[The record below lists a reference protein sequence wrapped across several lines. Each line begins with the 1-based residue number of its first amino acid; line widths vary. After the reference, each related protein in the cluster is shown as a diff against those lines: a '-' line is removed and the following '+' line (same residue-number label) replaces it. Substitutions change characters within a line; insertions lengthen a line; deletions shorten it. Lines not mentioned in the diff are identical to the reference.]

1 MATTKAKNAL
11 NMNFGDCT
19 MDAKEK
25 LAAIITRKVK
35 GFSNTPC
42 GFGEYKDYF
51 KLHHIAVWE
60 FCKNNNKKGF
70 WRCIVDAS
78 ETFAIG
84 MNIVTHGF
92 YSDVLSLGT
101 QICVVAVNDGP
112 DRYSYFIPREL
123 AEKVLV
129 LGYLP

>member
-1 MATTKAKNAL
+1 
-11 NMNFGDCT
+11 

-25 LAAIITRKVK
+25 LETIIRQKVNSFPK
-35 GFSNTPC
+35 NIHGFA
-42 GFGEYKDYF
+42 EYKDYF

-60 FCKNNNKKGF
+60 FCKNNRKRGF

-84 MNIVTHGF
+84 MNIITRGL
-92 YSDVLSLGT
+92 YGDVLDLNI